1 MTLLEVE
8 QLKKIYTTRFGDRQ
22 VEALRQVTF
31 SVEEGE
37 YVAIMGESGSGKTTL
52 LNILAALDRPTSGTV
67 FLNGKN
73 LTMIKESEL
82 AAFRR
87 NELGFVFQDYALFP
101 NMSIEENLLFALPK
115 RGDKKHIEELLEIVE
130 LQNFRKVKPSM
141 LSGGQQ
147 QRVALIRA
155 LVRNPK
161 ILLLDEPFSALDAS
175 MSQRLQEELLKI
187 HQKFELTTFFVSH
200 NLANVFY
207 LSQYVL
213 HLNNGVVD
221 KQGTPSEVFLKDL
234 PSGKFR
240 QSGTIVEISVNGL
253 VAIVRV
259 LVGNWSI
266 EVVVSKSEGENLK
279 VGDLVLVSSK
289 AWNPIIVKL

>member
-1 MTLLEVE
+1 MIYLDFQKNLYSTLGVVLLQVQCSLNMRE
-8 QLKKIYTTRFGDRQ
+8 LITLFGK
-22 VEALRQVTF
+22 
-31 SVEEGE
+31 
-37 YVAIMGESGSGKTTL
+37 SGAGKTTIL
-52 LNILAALDRPTSGTV
+52 RILAG
-67 FLNGKN
+67 
-73 LTMIKESEL
+73 LTTTDFGIIKVQDSIWFSSKDKINIPPQKREI
-82 AAFRR
+82 
-87 NELGFVFQDYALFP
+87 GFVFQDYALIP

-200 NLANVFY
+200 NLADVFY

-221 KQGTPSEVFLKDL
+221 RQGTPREVFLKDL

>member
-1 MTLLEVE
+1 MIYLDFQKKLYSTQGEVLLKVQCSLKMRELITL
-8 QLKKIYTTRFGDRQ
+8 FGK
-22 VEALRQVTF
+22 
-31 SVEEGE
+31 
-37 YVAIMGESGSGKTTL
+37 SGAGKTTIL
-52 LNILAALDRPTSGTV
+52 RILAG
-67 FLNGKN
+67 
-73 LTMIKESEL
+73 LTTPDFGIIKVQDSIWFSSKDKINIPPQKREI
-82 AAFRR
+82 
-87 NELGFVFQDYALFP
+87 GFVFQDYALFP

-200 NLANVFY
+200 NLADVFY

-259 LVGNWSI
+259 LVGNWSV

>member
-1 MTLLEVE
+1 MIYLDFQKKLYSTQGEVLLKVQCSLKMCELITL
-8 QLKKIYTTRFGDRQ
+8 FGK
-22 VEALRQVTF
+22 
-31 SVEEGE
+31 
-37 YVAIMGESGSGKTTL
+37 SGAGKTTIL
-52 LNILAALDRPTSGTV
+52 RILAGLTTPDFGT
-67 FLNGKN
+67 
-73 LTMIKESEL
+73 IKVQDSIWFSSKDKINIPPQKREI
-82 AAFRR
+82 
-87 NELGFVFQDYALFP
+87 GFVFQDYALFP

-200 NLANVFY
+200 NLADVFY

-221 KQGTPSEVFLKDL
+221 KQGMPSEVFLKDL

>member
-1 MTLLEVE
+1 MIYLDFQKKLYSTQGEVLLKVQCSLKMRELITL
-8 QLKKIYTTRFGDRQ
+8 FGK
-22 VEALRQVTF
+22 
-31 SVEEGE
+31 
-37 YVAIMGESGSGKTTL
+37 SGAGKTTIL
-52 LNILAALDRPTSGTV
+52 RILAG
-67 FLNGKN
+67 
-73 LTMIKESEL
+73 LTTPDFGIIKVQDSIWFSSKDKINIPPQKREI
-82 AAFRR
+82 
-87 NELGFVFQDYALFP
+87 GFVFQDYALFP

-200 NLANVFY
+200 NLADVFY

-240 QSGTIVEISVNGL
+240 QSGTIVEISMNGL

-266 EVVVSKSEGENLK
+266 EIVVSKSEGENLK

>member
-1 MTLLEVE
+1 MIYLDFQKKLYSTQGEVLLKVQCSLKMRELITL
-8 QLKKIYTTRFGDRQ
+8 FGK
-22 VEALRQVTF
+22 
-31 SVEEGE
+31 
-37 YVAIMGESGSGKTTL
+37 SGAGKTTL
-52 LNILAALDRPTSGTV
+52 LRILAG
-67 FLNGKN
+67 
-73 LTMIKESEL
+73 LTTPDFGIIKVQDSIWFSSKDKINIPPQKREI
-82 AAFRR
+82 
-87 NELGFVFQDYALFP
+87 GFVFQDYALFP

-200 NLANVFY
+200 NLADVFY

>member
-1 MTLLEVE
+1 MLLKVQCSLKMRELITL
-8 QLKKIYTTRFGDRQ
+8 FGK
-22 VEALRQVTF
+22 
-31 SVEEGE
+31 
-37 YVAIMGESGSGKTTL
+37 SGAGKTTIL
-52 LNILAALDRPTSGTV
+52 RILAG
-67 FLNGKN
+67 
-73 LTMIKESEL
+73 LTTPDFGIIKVQDSIWFSSKDKINIPPQKREI
-82 AAFRR
+82 
-87 NELGFVFQDYALFP
+87 GFVFQDYALFP

-200 NLANVFY
+200 NLADVFY

>member
-1 MTLLEVE
+1 MIYLDFQKKLYSTQGEVLLKVQCSLKMRELITL
-8 QLKKIYTTRFGDRQ
+8 FGK
-22 VEALRQVTF
+22 
-31 SVEEGE
+31 
-37 YVAIMGESGSGKTTL
+37 SGAGKTTIL
-52 LNILAALDRPTSGTV
+52 RILAG
-67 FLNGKN
+67 
-73 LTMIKESEL
+73 LTTPDFGIIKVQDSIWFSSKDKINIPPQKREI
-82 AAFRR
+82 
-87 NELGFVFQDYALFP
+87 GFVFQDYALFP

-200 NLANVFY
+200 NLADVFY

-240 QSGTIVEISVNGL
+240 QSGTIVEISMSGL

>member
-1 MTLLEVE
+1 MIYLDFQKKLYSIQGEVLLKVQCSLKMRELITL
-8 QLKKIYTTRFGDRQ
+8 FGK
-22 VEALRQVTF
+22 
-31 SVEEGE
+31 
-37 YVAIMGESGSGKTTL
+37 SGAGKTTIL
-52 LNILAALDRPTSGTV
+52 RILAG
-67 FLNGKN
+67 
-73 LTMIKESEL
+73 LTTPDFGIIKVQDSIWFSSKDKINIPPQKREI
-82 AAFRR
+82 
-87 NELGFVFQDYALFP
+87 GFVFQDYALFP

-200 NLANVFY
+200 NLADVFY

>member
-1 MTLLEVE
+1 MIYLDFQKKLYSTQGEVLLKVQCSLKMRELITL
-8 QLKKIYTTRFGDRQ
+8 FGK
-22 VEALRQVTF
+22 
-31 SVEEGE
+31 
-37 YVAIMGESGSGKTTL
+37 SGAGKTTIL
-52 LNILAALDRPTSGTV
+52 RILAG
-67 FLNGKN
+67 
-73 LTMIKESEL
+73 LTTPDFGIIKVQDSIWFSSKDKINIPPQKREI
-82 AAFRR
+82 
-87 NELGFVFQDYALFP
+87 GFVFQDYALFP

-200 NLANVFY
+200 NLADVFY

-221 KQGTPSEVFLKDL
+221 RQGTPSEVFLKDL

-259 LVGNWSI
+259 LAGNWSI

>member
-1 MTLLEVE
+1 MIYLDFQKKLYSTQGEVLLKVQCSLKMRELITL
-8 QLKKIYTTRFGDRQ
+8 FGK
-22 VEALRQVTF
+22 
-31 SVEEGE
+31 
-37 YVAIMGESGSGKTTL
+37 SGAGKTTIL
-52 LNILAALDRPTSGTV
+52 RILAG
-67 FLNGKN
+67 
-73 LTMIKESEL
+73 LTTPDFGIIKVQDSIWFSSKDKINIPPQKREI
-82 AAFRR
+82 
-87 NELGFVFQDYALFP
+87 GFVFQDYALFP

-200 NLANVFY
+200 NLADVFY

-221 KQGTPSEVFLKDL
+221 KQGMPSEVFLKDL

>member
-1 MTLLEVE
+1 MIYLDFQKKLYSTQGEVLLKVQCSLKMRELITL
-8 QLKKIYTTRFGDRQ
+8 FGK
-22 VEALRQVTF
+22 
-31 SVEEGE
+31 
-37 YVAIMGESGSGKTTL
+37 SGAGKTTIL
-52 LNILAALDRPTSGTV
+52 RILAG
-67 FLNGKN
+67 
-73 LTMIKESEL
+73 LTAPDFGIIKVQDSIWFSSKDKINIPPQKREI
-82 AAFRR
+82 
-87 NELGFVFQDYALFP
+87 GFVFQDYALFP

-200 NLANVFY
+200 NLADVFY

-221 KQGTPSEVFLKDL
+221 KQGTPSEVFLRDL

>member
-1 MTLLEVE
+1 MIYLDFQKKLYSTQGEVLLKVQCSLKMRELITL
-8 QLKKIYTTRFGDRQ
+8 FGK
-22 VEALRQVTF
+22 
-31 SVEEGE
+31 
-37 YVAIMGESGSGKTTL
+37 SGAGKTTIL
-52 LNILAALDRPTSGTV
+52 RILAG
-67 FLNGKN
+67 
-73 LTMIKESEL
+73 LTTPDFGIIKVQDSIWFSSKDKINIPPQKREI
-82 AAFRR
+82 
-87 NELGFVFQDYALFP
+87 GFVFQDYALFP

-187 HQKFELTTFFVSH
+187 HQKFEITTFFVSH
-200 NLANVFY
+200 NLADVFY

>member
-1 MTLLEVE
+1 MIYLDFQKKLYSTQGEVLLKV
-8 QLKKIYTTRFGDRQ
+8 QCSLKMRELIALFGK
-22 VEALRQVTF
+22 
-31 SVEEGE
+31 
-37 YVAIMGESGSGKTTL
+37 SGAGKTTIL
-52 LNILAALDRPTSGTV
+52 RILAG
-67 FLNGKN
+67 
-73 LTMIKESEL
+73 LTTPDFGIIKVQDSIWFSSKDKINIPPQKREI
-82 AAFRR
+82 
-87 NELGFVFQDYALFP
+87 GFVFQDYALFP
-101 NMSIEENLLFALPK
+101 NMSIEENLLFAFPK

-200 NLANVFY
+200 NLADVFY

-221 KQGTPSEVFLKDL
+221 RQGTPSEVFLKDL

>member
-1 MTLLEVE
+1 MIYLDFQKKLYSTQGEVLLKVQCSLKMRELITL
-8 QLKKIYTTRFGDRQ
+8 FGK
-22 VEALRQVTF
+22 
-31 SVEEGE
+31 
-37 YVAIMGESGSGKTTL
+37 SGAGKTTIL
-52 LNILAALDRPTSGTV
+52 RILAG
-67 FLNGKN
+67 
-73 LTMIKESEL
+73 LTTPDFGIIKVQDSIWFSSKDKINIPPQKREI
-82 AAFRR
+82 
-87 NELGFVFQDYALFP
+87 GFVFQDYALFP
-101 NMSIEENLLFALPK
+101 NMSIEENLLCALPK

-200 NLANVFY
+200 NLADVFY

-240 QSGTIVEISVNGL
+240 QSGTIVEISMNGL

>member
-1 MTLLEVE
+1 MIYLDF
-8 QLKKIYTTRFGDRQ
+8 LKKLYITHGEVLLKVQCSLKMRELITLFGK
-22 VEALRQVTF
+22 
-31 SVEEGE
+31 
-37 YVAIMGESGSGKTTL
+37 SGAGKTTIL
-52 LNILAALDRPTSGTV
+52 MILAG
-67 FLNGKN
+67 
-73 LTMIKESEL
+73 LTTPDFGIIKVQDSIWFSSKDKINIPPQKREI
-82 AAFRR
+82 
-87 NELGFVFQDYALFP
+87 GFVFQDYALFP

-200 NLANVFY
+200 NLADVFY

>member
-1 MTLLEVE
+1 MIYLDFQKKLYSTQGEVLLKVQCSLKMRELITL
-8 QLKKIYTTRFGDRQ
+8 FGK
-22 VEALRQVTF
+22 
-31 SVEEGE
+31 
-37 YVAIMGESGSGKTTL
+37 SGAGKTTIL
-52 LNILAALDRPTSGTV
+52 RILSGLTTPDFGIIKVQDSIWFSSKDKINIPPQKRE
-67 FLNGKN
+67 
-73 LTMIKESEL
+73 I
-82 AAFRR
+82 
-87 NELGFVFQDYALFP
+87 GFVFQDYALFP

-200 NLANVFY
+200 NLADVFY

>member
-1 MTLLEVE
+1 MIYLDFQKKLYSTQGEVLLKVQCSLKMRELITL
-8 QLKKIYTTRFGDRQ
+8 FGK
-22 VEALRQVTF
+22 
-31 SVEEGE
+31 
-37 YVAIMGESGSGKTTL
+37 SGAGKTTIL
-52 LNILAALDRPTSGTV
+52 RILAG
-67 FLNGKN
+67 
-73 LTMIKESEL
+73 LTTPDFGIIKVQDSIWFSSKDKINIPPQKREI
-82 AAFRR
+82 
-87 NELGFVFQDYALFP
+87 GFVFQDYALFP

-200 NLANVFY
+200 NLADVFY

-221 KQGTPSEVFLKDL
+221 RQGTPSEVFLKDL

-259 LVGNWSI
+259 LVGSWSI

>member
-1 MTLLEVE
+1 MIYLDFQKKLYSTQGEVLLKVQCSLKMRELITL
-8 QLKKIYTTRFGDRQ
+8 FGK
-22 VEALRQVTF
+22 
-31 SVEEGE
+31 
-37 YVAIMGESGSGKTTL
+37 SGAGKTTIL
-52 LNILAALDRPTSGTV
+52 RILAGITTPDFGI
-67 FLNGKN
+67 
-73 LTMIKESEL
+73 IKVQDSIWFSSKDKINIPPQKREI
-82 AAFRR
+82 
-87 NELGFVFQDYALFP
+87 GFVFQDYALFP

-200 NLANVFY
+200 NLADVFY

-221 KQGTPSEVFLKDL
+221 KQGTPSEVFLRDL

>member
-1 MTLLEVE
+1 MIYLDFQKKLYITQGEVLLKVQCSLKMRELITL
-8 QLKKIYTTRFGDRQ
+8 FGK
-22 VEALRQVTF
+22 
-31 SVEEGE
+31 
-37 YVAIMGESGSGKTTL
+37 SGAGKTTIL
-52 LNILAALDRPTSGTV
+52 RILAG
-67 FLNGKN
+67 
-73 LTMIKESEL
+73 LTTPDFGIIKVQDSIWFSSKDKINIPPQKREI
-82 AAFRR
+82 
-87 NELGFVFQDYALFP
+87 GFVFQDYALFP

-200 NLANVFY
+200 NLADVFY

-266 EVVVSKSEGENLK
+266 EVVVSKSEGENLT

>member
-1 MTLLEVE
+1 MIYLDFQKKLYSTQGEVLLKV
-8 QLKKIYTTRFGDRQ
+8 QCSLKMRELIALFGK
-22 VEALRQVTF
+22 
-31 SVEEGE
+31 
-37 YVAIMGESGSGKTTL
+37 SGAGKTTIL
-52 LNILAALDRPTSGTV
+52 RILAG
-67 FLNGKN
+67 
-73 LTMIKESEL
+73 LTTPDFGIIKVQDSIWFSSKDKINIPPQKREI
-82 AAFRR
+82 
-87 NELGFVFQDYALFP
+87 GFVFQDYALFP
-101 NMSIEENLLFALPK
+101 NMSIEENLLFAFPK

-200 NLANVFY
+200 NLADVFY

-221 KQGTPSEVFLKDL
+221 RQGTPSEVFLKDL

-266 EVVVSKSEGENLK
+266 EVVVSRSEGENLK
-279 VGDLVLVSSK
+279 GGDLVLVSTK
-289 AWNPIIVKL
+289 AWSTIIVKL

>member
-1 MTLLEVE
+1 MIYLDFQKKLYSTQGEVLLKVQCSLKMRELITL
-8 QLKKIYTTRFGDRQ
+8 FGK
-22 VEALRQVTF
+22 
-31 SVEEGE
+31 
-37 YVAIMGESGSGKTTL
+37 SGAGKTTIL
-52 LNILAALDRPTSGTV
+52 RILAG
-67 FLNGKN
+67 
-73 LTMIKESEL
+73 LTTPDFGIIKVQDSIWFSSKDKINIPPQKREI
-82 AAFRR
+82 
-87 NELGFVFQDYALFP
+87 GFVFQDYALFP

-200 NLANVFY
+200 NLADVFY

-221 KQGTPSEVFLKDL
+221 RQGTPSEVFLKDL

-253 VAIVRV
+253 VAVVRV

>member
-1 MTLLEVE
+1 MIYLDFQKKLYSTQGEVLLKVQCSLKMRELITL
-8 QLKKIYTTRFGDRQ
+8 FGK
-22 VEALRQVTF
+22 
-31 SVEEGE
+31 
-37 YVAIMGESGSGKTTL
+37 SGAGKTTIL
-52 LNILAALDRPTSGTV
+52 RILAG
-67 FLNGKN
+67 
-73 LTMIKESEL
+73 LTTPDFGIIKVQDSIWFSSKDKINIPPQKREI
-82 AAFRR
+82 
-87 NELGFVFQDYALFP
+87 GFVFQDYALFP

-187 HQKFELTTFFVSH
+187 HQKFEITTFFVSH
-200 NLANVFY
+200 NLADVFY

-221 KQGTPSEVFLKDL
+221 RQGTPSEVFLKDL

>member
-1 MTLLEVE
+1 MIYLDFQKKLYSTQGEVLLKVQCSLKMRELITL
-8 QLKKIYTTRFGDRQ
+8 FGK
-22 VEALRQVTF
+22 
-31 SVEEGE
+31 
-37 YVAIMGESGSGKTTL
+37 SGAGKTTIL
-52 LNILAALDRPTSGTV
+52 RILAG
-67 FLNGKN
+67 
-73 LTMIKESEL
+73 LTTPDFGIIKVQDSIWFSSKDKINIPPQKREI
-82 AAFRR
+82 
-87 NELGFVFQDYALFP
+87 GFVFQDYALFP

-130 LQNFRKVKPSM
+130 LQKFRKVKPSM

-200 NLANVFY
+200 NLADVFY

>member
-1 MTLLEVE
+1 MIYLDFQKKLYSTQGEVLLKVQCSLKMRELITL
-8 QLKKIYTTRFGDRQ
+8 FGK
-22 VEALRQVTF
+22 
-31 SVEEGE
+31 
-37 YVAIMGESGSGKTTL
+37 SGAGKTTIL
-52 LNILAALDRPTSGTV
+52 RILAG
-67 FLNGKN
+67 
-73 LTMIKESEL
+73 LTTPDFGIIKVQDSIWFSSKDKINIPPQKREI
-82 AAFRR
+82 
-87 NELGFVFQDYALFP
+87 GFVFQDYALFP

-200 NLANVFY
+200 NLADVFY

-213 HLNNGVVD
+213 HLNNGVID
-221 KQGTPSEVFLKDL
+221 KQGTPSEVFLRDL

>member
-1 MTLLEVE
+1 MLLKVQCSLKMRELITL
-8 QLKKIYTTRFGDRQ
+8 FGK
-22 VEALRQVTF
+22 
-31 SVEEGE
+31 
-37 YVAIMGESGSGKTTL
+37 SGAGKTTIL
-52 LNILAALDRPTSGTV
+52 RILAG
-67 FLNGKN
+67 
-73 LTMIKESEL
+73 LTTPDFGIIKVQDSIWFSSKDKINIPPQKREI
-82 AAFRR
+82 
-87 NELGFVFQDYALFP
+87 GFVFQDYALFP

-200 NLANVFY
+200 NLADVFY

-221 KQGTPSEVFLKDL
+221 RQGTPSEVFLKDL

>member
-1 MTLLEVE
+1 MIYLDFQKKLYSTQGEVLLKVQCSLKMRELITL
-8 QLKKIYTTRFGDRQ
+8 FGK
-22 VEALRQVTF
+22 
-31 SVEEGE
+31 
-37 YVAIMGESGSGKTTL
+37 SGAGKTTIL
-52 LNILAALDRPTSGTV
+52 RILAG
-67 FLNGKN
+67 
-73 LTMIKESEL
+73 LTAPDFGIIKVQDSIWFSSKDKINIPPQKREI
-82 AAFRR
+82 
-87 NELGFVFQDYALFP
+87 GFVFQDYALFP

-200 NLANVFY
+200 NLADVFY

-221 KQGTPSEVFLKDL
+221 RQGMPSEVFLKDL

-240 QSGTIVEISVNGL
+240 QSGTIVEISMNGL

>member
-1 MTLLEVE
+1 MIYLDFQKKLYSTQGEVLLKVQCSLKMCELITL
-8 QLKKIYTTRFGDRQ
+8 FGK
-22 VEALRQVTF
+22 
-31 SVEEGE
+31 
-37 YVAIMGESGSGKTTL
+37 SGAGKTTIL
-52 LNILAALDRPTSGTV
+52 RILAGLTTPDFGT
-67 FLNGKN
+67 
-73 LTMIKESEL
+73 IKVQDSIWFSSKDKINIPPQKREI
-82 AAFRR
+82 
-87 NELGFVFQDYALFP
+87 GFVFQDYALFP

-200 NLANVFY
+200 NLADVFY

>member
-1 MTLLEVE
+1 MIYLDFQQKLYSTQGEVLLKVQCSLKMRELITL
-8 QLKKIYTTRFGDRQ
+8 FGK
-22 VEALRQVTF
+22 
-31 SVEEGE
+31 
-37 YVAIMGESGSGKTTL
+37 SGAGKTTIL
-52 LNILAALDRPTSGTV
+52 RILAG
-67 FLNGKN
+67 
-73 LTMIKESEL
+73 LTTPDFGIIKVQDSIWFSSKDKINIPPQKREI
-82 AAFRR
+82 
-87 NELGFVFQDYALFP
+87 GFVFQDYALFP

-200 NLANVFY
+200 NLADVFY

>member
-1 MTLLEVE
+1 MIYLDFQKKLYSTQGEVLLKVQCSLKMRELITL
-8 QLKKIYTTRFGDRQ
+8 FGK
-22 VEALRQVTF
+22 
-31 SVEEGE
+31 
-37 YVAIMGESGSGKTTL
+37 SGAGKTTIL
-52 LNILAALDRPTSGTV
+52 RILAG
-67 FLNGKN
+67 
-73 LTMIKESEL
+73 LTTPDFGIIKVQDSIWFSSKDKINIPPQKREI
-82 AAFRR
+82 
-87 NELGFVFQDYALFP
+87 GFVFQDYALFP

-200 NLANVFY
+200 NLADVFY

-221 KQGTPSEVFLKDL
+221 RQGTPSEVFLKDL

-289 AWNPIIVKL
+289 AWNLKACKNQG

>member
-1 MTLLEVE
+1 MIYLDFQKKLYSTQGEVLLKVQCSLKMRELITL
-8 QLKKIYTTRFGDRQ
+8 FGK
-22 VEALRQVTF
+22 
-31 SVEEGE
+31 
-37 YVAIMGESGSGKTTL
+37 SGAGKTTIL
-52 LNILAALDRPTSGTV
+52 RILAG
-67 FLNGKN
+67 
-73 LTMIKESEL
+73 LTTPDFGIIKVQDSIWFSSKDKINIPPQKREI
-82 AAFRR
+82 
-87 NELGFVFQDYALFP
+87 GFVFQDYALFP

-200 NLANVFY
+200 NLADVFY

-221 KQGTPSEVFLKDL
+221 KQGTPSEVFLNDL

>member
-1 MTLLEVE
+1 MIYLDFQKKLYSTQGEVLLKVQCSLKMRELITL
-8 QLKKIYTTRFGDRQ
+8 FGK
-22 VEALRQVTF
+22 
-31 SVEEGE
+31 
-37 YVAIMGESGSGKTTL
+37 SGAGKTPIL
-52 LNILAALDRPTSGTV
+52 RILAG
-67 FLNGKN
+67 
-73 LTMIKESEL
+73 LTTPDFGIIKVQDSIWFSSKDKINIPPQKREI
-82 AAFRR
+82 
-87 NELGFVFQDYALFP
+87 GFVFQDYALFP

-200 NLANVFY
+200 NLADVFY

-213 HLNNGVVD
+213 HLNNGMVD
-221 KQGTPSEVFLKDL
+221 RQGTPSEVFLKDL

>member
-1 MTLLEVE
+1 MKKFVLAFCCGIVFSYDVAAEIYHNIDIDEVYA
-8 QLKKIYTTRFGDRQ
+8 QSDWSSKDKI
-22 VEALRQVTF
+22 
-31 SVEEGE
+31 
-37 YVAIMGESGSGKTTL
+37 
-52 LNILAALDRPTSGTV
+52 NIPPQKRE
-67 FLNGKN
+67 
-73 LTMIKESEL
+73 I
-82 AAFRR
+82 
-87 NELGFVFQDYALFP
+87 GFVFQDYALFP
-101 NMSIEENLLFALPK
+101 NMSIEENLFFALPK

-200 NLANVFY
+200 NLADVFY

>member
-1 MTLLEVE
+1 MLLKVQCSLKMRELITL
-8 QLKKIYTTRFGDRQ
+8 FGK
-22 VEALRQVTF
+22 
-31 SVEEGE
+31 
-37 YVAIMGESGSGKTTL
+37 SGAGKTTIL
-52 LNILAALDRPTSGTV
+52 RILAG
-67 FLNGKN
+67 
-73 LTMIKESEL
+73 LTAPDFGIIKVQDSIWFSSKDKINIPPQKREI
-82 AAFRR
+82 
-87 NELGFVFQDYALFP
+87 GFVFQDYALFP

-200 NLANVFY
+200 NLADVFY

-240 QSGTIVEISVNGL
+240 QSGTIVEISMNGL

>member
-1 MTLLEVE
+1 MIYLDFQKKLYSTQGEVLLKVQCSLKMRELITL
-8 QLKKIYTTRFGDRQ
+8 FGK
-22 VEALRQVTF
+22 
-31 SVEEGE
+31 
-37 YVAIMGESGSGKTTL
+37 SGAGKTTIL
-52 LNILAALDRPTSGTV
+52 RILAG
-67 FLNGKN
+67 
-73 LTMIKESEL
+73 LTTPDFGIIKVQDSIWFSSKDKINIPPQKREI
-82 AAFRR
+82 
-87 NELGFVFQDYALFP
+87 GFVFQDYALFP

-187 HQKFELTTFFVSH
+187 HQKFEITTFFVSH
-200 NLANVFY
+200 NLADVFY

-221 KQGTPSEVFLKDL
+221 RQGTPSEVFLKDL

-259 LVGNWSI
+259 LAGNWSI

>member
-1 MTLLEVE
+1 MIYLDFQKKLYSTQGEVLLKVQCSLKMRELITL
-8 QLKKIYTTRFGDRQ
+8 FGK
-22 VEALRQVTF
+22 
-31 SVEEGE
+31 
-37 YVAIMGESGSGKTTL
+37 SGAGKTTIL
-52 LNILAALDRPTSGTV
+52 RILAG
-67 FLNGKN
+67 
-73 LTMIKESEL
+73 LTTPDFGIIKVQDSIWFSSKDKINIPPQKREI
-82 AAFRR
+82 
-87 NELGFVFQDYALFP
+87 GFVFQDYALFP

-141 LSGGQQ
+141 LSGGPQ

-200 NLANVFY
+200 NLADVFY

-221 KQGTPSEVFLKDL
+221 RQGTPSEVFLKDL

-266 EVVVSKSEGENLK
+266 EIVVSKSEGENLK

>member
-1 MTLLEVE
+1 MIYLDFQKKLYSTQGEVLLKVQCSLKMRELITL
-8 QLKKIYTTRFGDRQ
+8 FGK
-22 VEALRQVTF
+22 
-31 SVEEGE
+31 
-37 YVAIMGESGSGKTTL
+37 SGAGKTTIL
-52 LNILAALDRPTSGTV
+52 RILAG
-67 FLNGKN
+67 
-73 LTMIKESEL
+73 LTTPDFGIIKVQDSIWFSSKDKINIPPQKREI
-82 AAFRR
+82 
-87 NELGFVFQDYALFP
+87 GFVFQDYALFP

>member
-1 MTLLEVE
+1 MIYLDF
-8 QLKKIYTTRFGDRQ
+8 QKKLYSTHG
-22 VEALRQVTF
+22 EALLKVQCSLKMRELITLF
-31 SVEEGE
+31 GK
-37 YVAIMGESGSGKTTL
+37 SGAGKTTIL
-52 LNILAALDRPTSGTV
+52 RILAG
-67 FLNGKN
+67 
-73 LTMIKESEL
+73 LTTPDFGIIKVQDSIWFSSKDKINIPPQKREI
-82 AAFRR
+82 
-87 NELGFVFQDYALFP
+87 GFVFQDYALFP

-200 NLANVFY
+200 NLADVFY

>member
-1 MTLLEVE
+1 MIYLDFQKKLYSTQGEVLLKVQCSLKMRELITL
-8 QLKKIYTTRFGDRQ
+8 FGK
-22 VEALRQVTF
+22 
-31 SVEEGE
+31 
-37 YVAIMGESGSGKTTL
+37 SGAGKTTIL
-52 LNILAALDRPTSGTV
+52 RILAG
-67 FLNGKN
+67 
-73 LTMIKESEL
+73 LTTPDFGIIKVQDSIWFSSKDKINIPPQKREI
-82 AAFRR
+82 
-87 NELGFVFQDYALFP
+87 GFVFQDYALFS

-200 NLANVFY
+200 NLADVFY

-221 KQGTPSEVFLKDL
+221 RQGTPSAVFLKDL